1 MTRLIPSATKSR
13 SMMMAVMLG
22 AALASNASADSGERA
37 NETLSAQTVWDIA
50 RYCQVCWK
58 NARLPADHWE
68 DCTQQVL
75 TRLLERVSLKSWSNV
90 LQDESEERREFF
102 RAIDT
107 VKKRSQRT
115 KRHSEIMSEMADR
128 QVIETSTLR
137 DQWEEVMSAANN
149 VLSPRQQRI
158 LELSRDGWNVPE
170 IASELNTSPER
181 ISDEKYKAIRKLRT
195 ELGIDQD
202 A

>member
-1 MTRLIPSATKSR
+1 
-13 SMMMAVMLG
+13 VMLG

-75 TRLLERVSLKSWSNV
+75 TRLLERVSLKSWGNV

>member
-22 AALASNASADSGERA
+22 AALASSASADSGERA
-37 NETLSAQTVWDIA
+37 SETLSAQTVWEIA

-75 TRLLERVSLKSWSNV
+75 TRLLERVSLKSWGNV

-115 KRHSEIMSEMADR
+115 KRHSEIMSDMADR
-128 QVIETSTLR
+128 QVIDTSTLR
-137 DQWEEVMSAANN
+137 DQWEEVMNAANN

-181 ISDEKYKAIRKLRT
+181 ISDEKYKAIRKLRS

-202 A
+202 S

>member
-75 TRLLERVSLKSWSNV
+75 TRLLERVSLKSWGNV